1 MPEWCLSI
9 IILFVFRIH
18 GIGGS
23 FYDYVFIDEAGHAE
37 EPLSLIPAVGLLKRT
52 IEETIGGN
60 LILAGDPKQLGPII
74 HSRLAS
80 YLGLGELKKLKY
92 ACTWNEVWIDLLVR
106 RYLRLRQINVW
117 IDNRGQSFM

>member
-1 MPEWCLSI
+1 MSI

-52 IEETIGGN
+52 IEGTVGN

-80 YLGLGELKKLKY
+80 YLGLGKLKKLKY
-92 ACTWNEVWIDLLVR
+92 ANT
-106 RYLRLRQINVW
+106 
-117 IDNRGQSFM
+117 